1 METQET
7 EDNYLIKDNKIL
19 DMELDEEKE
28 YSFIKKFL
36 AEFIGTTCLVFT
48 LQLLQIIYRRYM
60 IVEGPLV
67 LASMIYLFGKVSGG
81 HFNPAVSI
89 PMCIRKKITLPQC
102 FYYIGAQLLG
112 SFVGNI
118 VIGLIT
124 KGEIS
129 ISYIIDNSNSND
141 DSKTKSKAW
150 TYASCF
156 IFEMISTFILVLVTF
171 GSNTKENKNLSCI
184 FIGITYYLLCS
195 INSRIS
201 YDSLNPAMSLAAHV
215 VLAIGYKNKKI
226 EQIWLFI
233 VAPII
238 GGIAGGFAS
247 MIFQNEY

>member
-89 PMCIRKKITLPQC
+89 PMYIRKKITLPQC

-215 VLAIGYKNKKI
+215 VLAIGYKNKQI

>member
-195 INSRIS
+195 INSMIS

>member
-89 PMCIRKKITLPQC
+89 PMYIRKKITLPQC